1 HRSVGQKVREYAS
14 LEEINSHGCKVRAFG
29 GLFWTQAERC
39 RIGAHFVQS
48 VTLGF
53 LAKLPDPAIHIKFEQ
68 TKAGRH
74 RFALRYHAN
83 TDVGAALPMAV
94 EEPLVVHAIEL
105 IARENEL
112 VIVVAAGEPV
122 QVLPDGVRRA
132 LEPVGVGSGL
142 FGSQHLDETLRKRIE
157 AVGIRDV
164 VVQRSRVEL
173 SQDKD
178 SLQCGV
184 ETITDR
190 YVNQTTLTTQ
200 RHGGLRAILG

>member
-1 HRSVGQKVREYAS
+1 MGSAACKVDVGFVKCFNSSEVFPVSIEEKTVHIVLLDRSRYYLISEVDHRSVGQKVREYAS
-14 LEEINSHGCKVRAFG
+14 LEEIDSHGCKVRAFG

-39 RIGAHFVQS
+39 RIGAHFVHS

-105 IARENEL
+105 IARENEW

-132 LEPVGVGSGL
+132 LDPVGVGSGL
-142 FGSQHLDETLRKRIE
+142 FGSQHLDE
-157 AVGIRDV
+157 
-164 VVQRSRVEL
+164 
-173 SQDKD
+173 
-178 SLQCGV
+178 
-184 ETITDR
+184 
-190 YVNQTTLTTQ
+190 
-200 RHGGLRAILG
+200 